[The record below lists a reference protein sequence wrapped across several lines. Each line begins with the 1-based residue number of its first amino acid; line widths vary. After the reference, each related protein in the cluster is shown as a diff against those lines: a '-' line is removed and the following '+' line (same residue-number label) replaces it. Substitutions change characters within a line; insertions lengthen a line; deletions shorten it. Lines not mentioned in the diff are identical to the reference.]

1 MDLTARAREFA
12 VNAHTQ
18 IGHRRKYTGQP
29 YEVHLAGVARLVASV
44 STDLEMVAAAWLHDA
59 VEDTTATLADVE
71 KEFGAGVGALVE
83 ELTDISKPGDGSRT
97 VRKEID
103 RKHLAGASPR
113 AMTIKLAD
121 LIDNARDIV
130 KHDPNF
136 ARVYLKEMTA
146 LLEILQEGDSRL
158 YQQAC
163 RVRDEGLRRIL
174 QLQSEESTLPQE
186 PILPLA
192 SRLGDLHLRRV
203 LGTAF
208 TAGDIARP
216 LRSFDVEKIAVETRE
231 ILKDDSMELVCLRIN
246 GLIKGYAWRSE
257 LVDGLCGEHFR
268 PFRASE
274 VVASTSPPAE
284 VIHVLTLHPYVFVTV
299 WGEVHG
305 VISRGDINKPIV
317 RMWLFGIVTVVETAL
332 VQMISEYFP
341 DGSWSEKMT
350 HARLQKA
357 LALQKERKRRQQNC
371 RVEECLQFSDKAQ
384 LLIDHP
390 EGRKLFG
397 FSSKRDAQRAF
408 QDLESLRNNLA
419 HSQDIAT
426 HDWGAIAR
434 LAARLEALTDLPGPD
449 LPGPVLPPS

>member
-1 MDLTARAREFA
+1 MDLTARAHEFA

-71 KEFGAGVGALVE
+71 REFGARVGALVE

-97 VRKEID
+97 VRKQID
-103 RKHLAGASPR
+103 RRHISRASPR
-113 AMTIKLAD
+113 AKTIKLAD

-130 KHDPNF
+130 KHDPVF
-136 ARVYLKEMTA
+136 AQVYLKEMTA
-146 LLEILQEGDSRL
+146 LLEVLHEGDSSL
-158 YQQAC
+158 YRQAC
-163 RVRDEGLRRIL
+163 RVRDEGLRRVL
-174 QLQSEESTLPQE
+174 QLQSEESGPSRERL
-186 PILPLA
+186 LPLA
-192 SRLGDLHLRRV
+192 RRFGDPHLMRV
-203 LGTAF
+203 LGSAF

-216 LRSFDVEKIAVETRE
+216 LHSFDVEKTSAETQE
-231 ILKDDSMELVCLRIN
+231 ILKDNPMELVCLRIN
-246 GLIKGYAWRSE
+246 GLVKGYAWRSE
-257 LVDGLCGEHFR
+257 LIGGLCGEHFR

-284 VIHVLTLHPYVFVTV
+284 VIHVLTLHPQVFVTV

-305 VISRGDINKPIV
+305 VISRADINKPIV
-317 RMWLFGIVTVVETAL
+317 RMWLFGIVTVLETML
-332 VQMISEYFP
+332 VQLISEFYP
-341 DGSWSEKMT
+341 GGSWSEKMPS
-350 HARLQKA
+350 ARLQKA
-357 LALQKERKRRQQNC
+357 LALQEERRRRQQNC
-371 RVEECLQFSDKAQ
+371 LLQECLQLSDKAQ
-384 LLIDHP
+384 LLIEHP

-397 FSSKRDAQRAF
+397 FKSKRDAQRAF

-426 HDWGAIAR
+426 HDWSTIAR
-434 LAARLEALTDLPGPD
+434 LAERLEALTDQPGSD
-449 LPGPVLPPS
+449 LPPS